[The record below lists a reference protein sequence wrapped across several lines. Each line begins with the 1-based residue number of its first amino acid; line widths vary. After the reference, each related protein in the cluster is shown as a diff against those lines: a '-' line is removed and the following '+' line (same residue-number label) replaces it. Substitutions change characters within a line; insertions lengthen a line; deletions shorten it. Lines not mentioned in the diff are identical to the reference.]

1 MDLPVVPVPVRGE
14 RRRGRP
20 FRVSATTRVV
30 VGDDPAAVETAVLLA
45 TRIGYNLGAPIGV
58 EREGRTDVV
67 ELRIVTDP
75 GLLSVPRDLPAEL
88 ATEAYRLEVD
98 AERVVVSALDAR
110 GLLRGLATLEQL
122 AHPVDDGVLV
132 PPVLVVDHPRFAWRG
147 LCVDVAR
154 HWFGP
159 ETLRSVVGLLFSLK
173 LNVLHLHLTDD
184 QGWRIESP
192 SHPSLAAVSGR
203 TAVGGDPGG
212 FLSVAEFASLVTF
225 AEARG
230 ITVVPEIDLP
240 GHVNAAL
247 HACAEL
253 TPGAEGRPAYT
264 GVGVGFSRLHAE
276 LPATAPFVADVLA
289 DIAAITPGPYV
300 HIGGDEALTMHAA
313 EYDHLVGHAAGV
325 VARAGKTVVGWQE
338 VLRTALPPGSLVQYW
353 DERRSDAAL
362 AAAVDAGT
370 RLVLSP
376 ASRLYLDMRYDAGT
390 PMGSDWA
397 GYIDLRRA
405 YEWDPATLLGIPERA
420 IAGVEAAIWTEN
432 VRTPK
437 DLFGLLLPRL
447 AAVAE
452 VGWSPGDRVGFAGFT
467 GRLRH
472 ITPRWDAQGLPWHRA
487 ALV

>member
-1 MDLPVVPVPVRGE
+1 M
-14 RRRGRP
+14 
-20 FRVSATTRVV
+20 

-45 TRIGYNLGAPIGV
+45 ARIGYDLGAPIGV
-58 EREGRTDVV
+58 GREGDTDVV
-67 ELRIVTDP
+67 ELRIVVDP
-75 GLLSVPRDLPAEL
+75 AELPVPRDLAPEL
-88 ATEAYRLEVD
+88 AAEAYRLEVD
-98 AERVVVSALDAR
+98 ADRVVVSALDAR

-159 ETLRSVVGLLFSLK
+159 ETLRTIVGLLYSLK

-192 SHPSLAAVSGR
+192 SHPSLAEVSGR

-212 FLSVAEFASLVTF
+212 FLTAGQFAALVTF

-253 TPGAEGRPAYT
+253 TPGGEGRPAYT

-276 LPATAPFVADVLA
+276 LPATIPFVSDVLA
-289 DIAAITPGPYV
+289 DIAEMTPGPYV

-313 EYDHLVGHAAGV
+313 EYDHLVGHAARV
-325 VARAGKTVVGWQE
+325 VAAAGKTVVGWQE
-338 VLRTALPPGSLVQYW
+338 ALRTSLPPGSLVQYW
-353 DERRSDAAL
+353 DERPADASLTAAL
-362 AAAVDAGT
+362 DAGI
-370 RLVLSP
+370 RLVFSP
-376 ASRLYLDMRYDAGT
+376 ASRLYLDMRYDPST
-390 PMGSDWA
+390 PVGSDWA
-397 GYIDLRRA
+397 GFIDLRRA
-405 YEWDPATLLGIPERA
+405 YEWDPVALLGVPESA
-420 IAGVEAAIWTEN
+420 VAGVEAAIWTEN

-452 VGWSPGDRVGFAGFT
+452 VAWSPGARTAFHGFT
-467 GRLRH
+467 ARLRH
-472 ITPRWDAQGLPWHRA
+472 ITPRWDAQGLPWHRG
-487 ALV
+487 ALAERPGPG